1 MGLELSILGIRKIK
15 DEEIKELTGKT
26 RNEME
31 KSKFFR
37 KFFPNAPYDSWYWSY
52 SQKEISEDSRYNN
65 VMHMFSPVKDANGVI
80 VYVIWVEELGN
91 YRHKDPYGRERIDQF
106 WEDVDDDLD
115 SNQAFYVVPYC
126 DISMYTDRRPSVM
139 NTKEELVAF
148 IYG

>member
-26 RNEME
+26 RKEME

-37 KFFPNAPYDSWYWSY
+37 KYFPKAPYDSWYWCY
-52 SQKEISEDSRYNN
+52 SQKEISEDGRYEN
-65 VMHMFSPVKDANGVI
+65 VMHMFSPVKDANGII
-80 VYVIWVEELGN
+80 VYVIWVEELG
-91 YRHKDPYGRERIDQF
+91 YHWYKDPYGRKRIDQF

-115 SNQAFYVVPYC
+115 RKQEFYVVPYG